1 MNKKYYSLK
10 SAIILPF
17 VLLITLIL
25 SVEALIWKLDYDF
38 LAKEQGSKI
47 VSALNETTQ
56 ERLRMLLEQ
65 PLNANMV
72 ISKELLYKDL
82 DGNNLEE
89 IEKYLFR
96 IYSALGDSMP
106 QISVTGYGDEQGR
119 YIGFRK
125 TGMGYDLIVKDSR
138 TEGDLI
144 IYDGTTM
151 EDQVIASYEDY
162 DPRGRPWYVPVKENP
177 IPQWSDIYVNY
188 DEIMEATI
196 TFLAPVIEDDGTF
209 KGVMAGDIKLTGIN
223 DFLKND
229 QTKGSGAIYIID
241 QSNNIIAHSG
251 EEEVILTE
259 QGDPPTGT
267 LMQATDSTNTLIS
280 QSAGL
285 VTSDFLLDEVLQQ
298 KINGDQHYMLV
309 SKMRSPANLNWRI
322 VIVIPESDMMGQVAA
337 RNIWTF
343 SVLILIAIVAFV
355 FGLVLIN
362 RITNPIIGS
371 TKTAMEI
378 ASGNWSAKQAKTAI
392 HVKEIQ
398 ELSESIDIMGD
409 NIKESFEQIKYN
421 EDRLEYLVAQQR
433 EELELAMAELLNKE
447 KLASLGSLVS
457 GISHEIN
464 TPLGVAV
471 SATSL
476 LEQNTEKA
484 TDHMMTGSM
493 TKEELITYM
502 DNVIET
508 TTILSK
514 NLNRASDLIK
524 SFKNIAVNQSVEKKS
539 TFNIK
544 DYIESLLL
552 SLKHEYKKKDHTFE
566 IICEPDLVIH
576 SYSGTISQIL
586 TNLIMN
592 SIIHGFKDIVG
603 GHIIIEVADHVDR
616 LTLIY
621 KDNGR
626 GMDEETRKRVFEPF
640 FTTNRNQGGSGLGL
654 NIVYNLVTGQLKGKI
669 SCDSNINIGTTFT
682 IEFEKE

>member
-25 SVEALIWKLDYDF
+25 SVEAVIWKLDYDF

-56 ERLRMLLEQ
+56 ERLRILLEQ

-72 ISKELLYKDL
+72 ISKELLYKEL
-82 DGNNLEE
+82 DGEDLEG
-89 IEKYLFR
+89 IENYLFR
-96 IYSALGDSMP
+96 IYSALGDAIP
-106 QISVTGYGDEQGR
+106 QVSVTGYGDEQGR

-125 TGMGYDLIVKDSR
+125 TDVGYDLMVKDSR
-138 TEGDLI
+138 TDGDLI
-144 IYDGTTM
+144 IYDGITM
-151 EDQVIASYEDY
+151 KDDIIASYEGY

-196 TFLAPVIEDDGTF
+196 TFLAPVIEDNGTF

-259 QGDPPTGT
+259 EGDPPTGT
-267 LMQATDSTNTLIS
+267 LMQATDSSNTLIS

-285 VTSDFLLDEVLQQ
+285 VTSDFVLDEVLQQ

-343 SVLILIAIVAFV
+343 SVLILIAIIAFI

-378 ASGNWSAKQAKTAI
+378 ASGNWSAKQPKTAI

-398 ELSESIDIMGD
+398 DLSESIDIMGD
-409 NIKESFEQIKYN
+409 NIKESFKQIKYN

-484 TDHMMTGSM
+484 TEHMIAGNM

-502 DNVIET
+502 DNVVET
-508 TTILSK
+508 STILSK
-514 NLNRASDLIK
+514 NLDRASDLIK
-524 SFKNIAVNQSVEKKS
+524 SFKNIAVNQSVERKS
-539 TFNIK
+539 TFNVS
-544 DYIESLLL
+544 DYIHSLLL

-566 IICEPDLVIH
+566 VICEPDLVIH
-576 SYSGTISQIL
+576 SYSGSISQIL

-592 SIIHGFKDIVG
+592 SIIHAFKDIAG
-603 GHIIIEVADHVDR
+603 GHITIQVVNHPDR

-621 KDNGR
+621 RDNGR

-654 NIVYNLVTGQLKGKI
+654 NIVYNLVTGQLNGNI
-669 SCDSNINIGTTFT
+669 SCESSINIGTTFT